1 MNLTSEM
8 ISKYN
13 NACLAQAEWCERQ
26 EAKEC
31 YDQLKLKADAFLQDF
46 EDLQGVLG
54 EVDNVGELAG
64 LLTDAGLDTGLI
76 GNRVQDLETEMKQ
89 IKRSVSNIIE
99 ILEDLKGV

>member
-1 MNLTSEM
+1 M
-8 ISKYN
+8 ISKYD

-31 YDQLKLKADAFLQDF
+31 YDQLKSKADAFLQDF

-76 GNRVQDLETEMKQ
+76 NNRVQDLETEMKQ